1 MPNDVFQLLTTGGAL
16 IGGWLFK
23 VIWDTI
29 KEVKVDMKELSEIV
43 HTDFARKE
51 DFKDSIADI
60 KTQMQQNRKEFKE
73 DVQEVKQ
80 MLGKIFDRLEQ
91 K

>member
-29 KEVKVDMKELSEIV
+29 KEVKNDMKDLSEIV
-43 HTDFARKE
+43 HSDFARKE

-80 MLGKIFDRLEQ
+80 MLSKIFDRLEQ

>member
-1 MPNDVFQLLTTGGAL
+1 MPNDIFQLLTTGGAL

-29 KEVKVDMKELSEIV
+29 KEVKNDMKDLSEIV
-43 HTDFARKE
+43 HSDFARKE

-73 DVQEVKQ
+73 DVAEVKQ
-80 MLGKIFDRLEQ
+80 MLGKIFDRLDQ

>member
-1 MPNDVFQLLTTGGAL
+1 MPNDIFQLLTTGGAL

-29 KEVKVDMKELSEIV
+29 KEVRTDVKELSDIV
-43 HTDFARKE
+43 HSDFARKE
-51 DFKDSIADI
+51 DFKDSINELRS
-60 KTQMQQNRKEFKE
+60 TMQQNRKELKE

-80 MLGKIFDRLEQ
+80 MLGKIFDRLNQ
-91 K
+91 P

>member
-29 KEVKVDMKELSEIV
+29 KEVKNDMKDLSEIV
-43 HTDFARKE
+43 HSDFARKE

-73 DVQEVKQ
+73 DVAEVKQ

>member
-29 KEVKVDMKELSEIV
+29 KEVRTDVKELSDIV
-43 HTDFARKE
+43 HSDFARKE
-51 DFKDSIADI
+51 DFKDSINELRS
-60 KTQMQQNRKEFKE
+60 TMQQNRKEFKE

-80 MLGKIFDRLEQ
+80 MLGKIFDRLNQ
-91 K
+91 P

>member
-1 MPNDVFQLLTTGGAL
+1 MPNDIFQLLTTGGAL

-29 KEVKVDMKELSEIV
+29 KEVRTDVKELSDIV
-43 HTDFARKE
+43 HSDFARKE
-51 DFKDSIADI
+51 DFKDSINELRSTI
-60 KTQMQQNRKEFKE
+60 QQNRKELKE

-80 MLGKIFDRLEQ
+80 MLGKIFDRLNQ
-91 K
+91 P

>member
-29 KEVKVDMKELSEIV
+29 KEVKNDMKDLSEIV
-43 HTDFARKE
+43 HSDFARKE
-51 DFKDSIADI
+51 DFKDSIVDI

-80 MLGKIFDRLEQ
+80 MLGKIFERLEH

>member
-29 KEVKVDMKELSEIV
+29 KEVRTDVKELSDIV
-43 HTDFARKE
+43 HSDFARKE
-51 DFKDSIADI
+51 DFKDSVNELRS
-60 KTQMQQNRKEFKE
+60 TMQQNRKEFKE

-80 MLGKIFDRLEQ
+80 MLSKIFDRLEQ
-91 K
+91 R

>member
-29 KEVKVDMKELSEIV
+29 KEVKNDMKDLSEIV
-43 HTDFARKE
+43 HSDFARKE

-80 MLGKIFDRLEQ
+80 MLSKIFDRIDQ

>member
-1 MPNDVFQLLTTGGAL
+1 MPNDIFQLLTTGGAL

-29 KEVKVDMKELSEIV
+29 KEVKNDMKDLSEIV
-43 HTDFARKE
+43 HSDFARKE

-80 MLGKIFDRLEQ
+80 MLSKIFDRLEQ

>member
-1 MPNDVFQLLTTGGAL
+1 MPNDIFQLLTTGGAL

-29 KEVKVDMKELSEIV
+29 KEVKDDMKDLSEIV
-43 HTDFARKE
+43 HNDFARKD
-51 DFKDSIADI
+51 DFKESIVEI
-60 KTQMQQNRKEFKE
+60 KHQMAENRKEFKQ
-73 DVQEVKQ
+73 DVSEVKA
-80 MLGKIFDRLEQ
+80 MLGKIFDRIES

>member
-1 MPNDVFQLLTTGGAL
+1 MPNDIFQLLTTGGAL

-29 KEVKVDMKELSEIV
+29 KEVRTDVKELSEIV
-43 HTDFARKE
+43 HSDFARKE
-51 DFKDSIADI
+51 DFKDSINELRS
-60 KTQMQQNRKEFKE
+60 TMQQNRKEFKE

-91 K
+91 R

>member
-29 KEVKVDMKELSEIV
+29 KEVKNDMKDLSEIV
-43 HTDFARKE
+43 HSDFARKE

-60 KTQMQQNRKEFKE
+60 KTQMQQNRKELKE

-80 MLGKIFDRLEQ
+80 MLSKIFDRLEQ

>member
-1 MPNDVFQLLTTGGAL
+1 
-16 IGGWLFK
+16 
-23 VIWDTI
+23 
-29 KEVKVDMKELSEIV
+29 MKDLSEIV
-43 HTDFARKE
+43 HSDFARKE

-60 KTQMQQNRKEFKE
+60 KTQMQQNCKEFKE

-80 MLGKIFDRLEQ
+80 MLSKIFDRLEQ

>member
-1 MPNDVFQLLTTGGAL
+1 
-16 IGGWLFK
+16 
-23 VIWDTI
+23 
-29 KEVKVDMKELSEIV
+29 MKDLSEIV
-43 HTDFARKE
+43 HSDFARKE
-51 DFKDSIADI
+51 DFKDSIAEI

-80 MLGKIFDRLEQ
+80 MLSKIFDHLEQ

>member
-29 KEVKVDMKELSEIV
+29 KEVKNDMKDLSEIV
-43 HTDFARKE
+43 HSDFARKE

-73 DVQEVKQ
+73 DVAEVKQ
-80 MLGKIFDRLEQ
+80 MLGKIFDRIDQ

>member
-29 KEVKVDMKELSEIV
+29 KEVKNDMKDLSEIV
-43 HTDFARKE
+43 HSDFARKE

-73 DVQEVKQ
+73 DVQEVNQ
-80 MLGKIFDRLEQ
+80 MLSKIFDRLEQ

>member
-29 KEVKVDMKELSEIV
+29 KEVRVDMKELSDIV
-43 HTDFARKE
+43 HSDFARKD
-51 DFKDSIADI
+51 DFKDSISDI
-60 KTQMQQNRKEFKE
+60 KTQMLQNKKEFKE

-80 MLGKIFDRLEQ
+80 MLSKIFDRLEH

>member
-29 KEVKVDMKELSEIV
+29 KEVKTDVKELSDIV
-43 HTDFARKE
+43 HSDFARKE
-51 DFKDSIADI
+51 DFKDSITDM
-60 KTQMQQNRKEFKE
+60 KMQMQQNRKEFKE

>member
-29 KEVKVDMKELSEIV
+29 KEVKNDMKDLSEIV
-43 HTDFARKE
+43 HSDFARKE
-51 DFKDSIADI
+51 DFKDSIVDI

-80 MLGKIFDRLEQ
+80 MLSKIFDRLEQ

>member
-29 KEVKVDMKELSEIV
+29 KEVRTDVKELSDIV
-43 HTDFARKE
+43 HSDFARKE
-51 DFKDSIADI
+51 DFKDSINELRS
-60 KTQMQQNRKEFKE
+60 TMQQNRKEFKE

-80 MLGKIFDRLEQ
+80 MLSKIFDRLEQ
-91 K
+91 R

>member
-1 MPNDVFQLLTTGGAL
+1 MPNDIFQLLTTGGAL

-29 KEVKVDMKELSEIV
+29 KEVRTDVKELSDIV
-43 HTDFARKE
+43 HSDFARKE
-51 DFKDSIADI
+51 DFKDSINELRS
-60 KTQMQQNRKEFKE
+60 TMQQNRKEFKE

-80 MLGKIFDRLEQ
+80 MLGKIFDRLNQ
-91 K
+91 P

>member
-29 KEVKVDMKELSEIV
+29 KDVKNDMKDLSEIV
-43 HTDFARKE
+43 HSDFARKE

-60 KTQMQQNRKEFKE
+60 KTQMQQNRKEVKE

-80 MLGKIFDRLEQ
+80 MLSKIFDRLEQ

>member
-29 KEVKVDMKELSEIV
+29 KDVKNDMKDLSEIV
-43 HTDFARKE
+43 HSDFARKE

-80 MLGKIFDRLEQ
+80 MLSKIFDRLEQ

>member
-29 KEVKVDMKELSEIV
+29 KEVKNDMKDLSEIV
-43 HTDFARKE
+43 HSDFARKE